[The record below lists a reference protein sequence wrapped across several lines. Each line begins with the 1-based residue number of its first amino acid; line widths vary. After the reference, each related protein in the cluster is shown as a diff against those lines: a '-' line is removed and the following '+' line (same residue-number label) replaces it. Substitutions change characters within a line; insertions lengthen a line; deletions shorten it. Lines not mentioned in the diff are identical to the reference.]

1 MNVQIIENLNLRMS
15 QYTENEFQYTE
26 NVPNGVP
33 KYGSNE
39 LTSMLNNFRFDETIL

>member
-1 MNVQIIENLNLRMS
+1 MS
-15 QYTENEFQYTE
+15 QYTDNGFQYTE
-26 NVPNGVP
+26 NAPNGGA